1 MTDVIKPEKLTG
13 SAKVYKQLREDILR
27 MELPPGQAL
36 DEVGLSERF
45 ALSRSPIREALVKL
59 AGEGLVQVL
68 PNRSTIVSPINFQD
82 LPRFLDTLDLLQRA
96 THRLAAENRTEAEL
110 RQISRAREAFLD
122 GARESIATDNSIFH
136 IERNYDF
143 HMAIALACHN
153 PYLVRIY
160 GQLLDEAKRL
170 GHLRFRF
177 KAETSTLTPEELDAQ
192 HMQMVEAIERRD
204 GAAIEELAH
213 EHANLFRGQFMDYV
227 MANHTQQVAV
237 SF

>member
-1 MTDVIKPEKLTG
+1 MAETTKTEKLTG

-27 MELPPGQAL
+27 MDLAPGQPL
-36 DEVGLSERF
+36 DEVGLAERF
-45 ALSRSPIREALVKL
+45 SLSRSPIREALVKL
-59 AGEGLVQVL
+59 AGEGLVHVL

-96 THRLAAENRTEAEL
+96 THRLAAENRTEEELAE
-110 RQISRAREAFLD
+110 ISAAREAFLE
-122 GARESIATDNSIFH
+122 GSRESIATNNSVPH

-143 HMAIALACHN
+143 HMAIARACRN
-153 PYLVRIY
+153 PYLIRYY

-170 GHLRFRF
+170 GHMRFQF
-177 KAETSTLTPEELDAQ
+177 KSQTTDLKPEDLDAQ
-192 HMQMVEAIERRD
+192 HKQMVEAIARRD

-227 MANHTQQVAV
+227 MANHTQRVAV
-237 SF
+237 TY